1 MQELVIMKKGE
12 AVCSSLQVAE
22 VFEKRHDNILRDIKG
37 LLNFEETHGMFQK
50 STRVDKQNGQT
61 YPMYYM
67 NRDGFSLLV
76 MGFTGKKALEWKLK
90 YIKAFHQMED
100 VIKQSATKEYIKA
113 RKDGKLTRKQ
123 ESDVLKDLV
132 EYAKGQ
138 GSKHPEKLYV
148 VYSNLANKTVGI
160 QNRRFATPSQL
171 RSLALVESIMMH
183 TIQLDIKRQMHYKD
197 IYKDCKAKMETL
209 SSISYLAI

>member
-76 MGFTGKKALEWKLK
+76 
-90 YIKAFHQMED
+90 
-100 VIKQSATKEYIKA
+100 
-113 RKDGKLTRKQ
+113 
-123 ESDVLKDLV
+123 
-132 EYAKGQ
+132 
-138 GSKHPEKLYV
+138 
-148 VYSNLANKTVGI
+148 
-160 QNRRFATPSQL
+160 
-171 RSLALVESIMMH
+171 
-183 TIQLDIKRQMHYKD
+183 IKRQMHYKD